1 MICAYVAKQI
11 HEKNGLVLNRKKVKA
26 LEELLHH
33 KLGYLPFIC
42 NTQRGLYIFL
52 DQQDCE
58 EWITNEVE
66 VYIKD
71 LSPLQLQFLTTF
83 TTPSYFH
90 KEIALIL
97 NDEAASALS
106 WKNFMSSFLVQL
118 DPFKGEPKSI
128 HSLFKDFVHAVKT
141 LGNEQ
146 QLDYLKRKMD
156 VLRQRV
162 EISGLIELEE

>member
-33 KLGYLPFIC
+33 KLGYLPFMC

-71 LSPLQLQFLTTF
+71 LSPHSFSLLQYSLHPPTF
-83 TTPSYFH
+83 I
-90 KEIALIL
+90 KKLR
-97 NDEAASALS
+97 
-106 WKNFMSSFLVQL
+106 
-118 DPFKGEPKSI
+118 
-128 HSLFKDFVHAVKT
+128 LF
-141 LGNEQ
+141 
-146 QLDYLKRKMD
+146 
-156 VLRQRV
+156 
-162 EISGLIELEE
+162 